1 MSGLSA
7 WLIQRLSALYLA
19 VFTLYA
25 LVRLS
30 LADAWSYPAWSH
42 WLAAP
47 LNAVT
52 LWLAAL
58 ALLLHAWVGG
68 RDVLLDY
75 VHPLG
80 LRVGLLTA
88 LAGWLLGS
96 GIWFT
101 ATLLEVM

>member
-1 MSGLSA
+1 MSGLAA
-7 WLIQRLSALYLA
+7 WLIQRLSALYLGA
-19 VFTLYA
+19 FTVYA
-25 LVRLS
+25 LIRLS
-30 LADAWSYPAWSH
+30 LADSWSHAAWSD

-47 LNAVT
+47 WNAVT

-75 VHPLG
+75 VHPIG
-80 LRVGLLTA
+80 LRVVMLTG

>member
-19 VFTLYA
+19 VFTVYA
-25 LVRLS
+25 LVRLAM
-30 LADAWSYPAWSH
+30 ADSWSHAAWSD

-47 LNAVT
+47 TNAVT
-52 LWLAAL
+52 LWLAVL

-80 LRVGLLTA
+80 LRVVMLTA

-96 GIWFT
+96 GIWFG

>member
-7 WLIQRLSALYLA
+7 WLVQRISALYLG
-19 VFTLYA
+19 VFILYA
-25 LVRLS
+25 LARLTMAES
-30 LADAWSYPAWSH
+30 WSYATWSG
-42 WLAAP
+42 WLASP

-80 LRVGLLTA
+80 LRVVMLTA

-101 ATLLEVM
+101 ATLLEAL

>member
-7 WLIQRLSALYLA
+7 WLIQRLSALYLGA
-19 VFTLYA
+19 FTVYA
-25 LVRLS
+25 LVRLAMVDS
-30 LADAWSYPAWSH
+30 WSH
-42 WLAAP
+42 EAWNDWLAAP

-80 LRVGLLTA
+80 LRLAMLTV

-101 ATLLEVM
+101 AALLEVM

>member
-7 WLIQRLSALYLA
+7 WLVQRLSSLYLA
-19 VFTLYA
+19 AFTLYA
-25 LVRLS
+25 VVRLS
-30 LADAWSYPAWSH
+30 MAEAWSH
-42 WLAAP
+42 AAWSGWLAAP
-47 LNAVT
+47 SNAVM

-58 ALLLHAWVGG
+58 AVLLHAWVGG

-80 LRVGLLTA
+80 LRIAMLAG

-101 ATLLEVM
+101 ATLLEAL